1 MKTRSVLALAAI
13 MGLLAASQSALAATP
28 KIDARAQA
36 LVAALQAVSPDP
48 LGGRLGLA
56 VAAANVPAIAKDSD
70 RYQVATQT
78 TRAEYERRAYIIW
91 KSSQKS

>member
-1 MKTRSVLALAAI
+1 MKHSLAFPLFALV
-13 MGLLAASQSALAATP
+13 GLLAASRPTLAAAT
-28 KIDARAQA
+28 KSDARTTA

-56 VAAANVPAIAKDSD
+56 ASAARTPA
-70 RYQVATQT
+70 VATVAGGSSYTAQSQQ
-78 TRAEYERRAYIIW
+78 AESDRRAYIIW